1 MHVVSTAHEVRDA
14 VAALKRGP
22 GTLGFV
28 PTMGALH
35 EGHLSLVRASRE
47 ADDHTA
53 VSIFVNPLQFGENED
68 LDRYPRDL
76 EGDTARLAAAGVSLV
91 FTPTPEI
98 LYGPGFCTY
107 VEVEAMTEGLCGRHR
122 PGHFRGVTTVVAKLF
137 NLVQP
142 HRAYFGLKDF
152 QQAMVLRRMAGDLDM
167 AVEVVVRPTV
177 RESDGLA
184 MSSRNLGLS
193 PEGRGRALTLSRGLT
208 AAREAF
214 EAGERDGDRL
224 LDAARRVLDAAAGVE
239 VQYVELVAADT
250 LKPLVRVEESAVLA
264 VAAFVEGIRLIDN
277 VVLGA

>member
-1 MHVVSTAHEVRDA
+1 
-14 VAALKRGP
+14 
-22 GTLGFV
+22 
-28 PTMGALH
+28 MGALH

-76 EGDTARLAAAGVSLV
+76 EGDTARLEAEGVHLV

-98 LYGPGFCTY
+98 LYAPGFCTY
-107 VEVEAMTEGLCGRHR
+107 VDVEGMTEGLCGRYR

-142 HRAYFGLKDF
+142 HRAYFGRKDF
-152 QQAMVLRRMAGDLDM
+152 QQAMVLGRMARDLDM
-167 AVEVVVRPTV
+167 AVEVVVRPTM
-177 RESDGLA
+177 REDDGLA

-193 PEGRGRALTLSRGLT
+193 PEGRGRALALSRSLT

-214 EAGERDGDRL
+214 EAGERDAARL
-224 LDAARRVLDAAAGVE
+224 LDTARQVLDTGSGVE
-239 VQYVELVAADT
+239 IQYVELVAADT
-250 LKPLVRVEESAVLA
+250 LKPVVRVGETAVLA
-264 VAAFVEGIRLIDN
+264 VAAYVEGIRLIDN

>member
-142 HRAYFGLKDF
+142 HRAYFGRKDF